1 MDANDQ
7 STITGISQVS
17 QWRDK
22 SGNNFHANQSN
33 TSYQPSLLEINGTSI
48 MIRFDGTNDRME
60 VGTILSTISDIEV
73 FLVAHKEAS
82 DGETWQR
89 IISSFGSGSS
99 NDWTAPNWHIHKYV
113 QPGGITSSFDNRL
126 FNPTYLSHK
135 IQNLRIGALLRVQY
149 IILKEILLN

>member
-1 MDANDQ
+1 MEV
-7 STITGISQVS
+7 ISAFIS
-17 QWRDK
+17 PLR
-22 SGNNFHANQSN
+22 NLRN
-33 TSYQPSLLEINGTSI
+33 TSNGSS

-60 VGTILSTISDIEV
+60 VGTILSTSSEIEV

-82 DGETWQR
+82 DGETFQR

-135 IQNLRIGALLRVQY
+135 IQNLRIGVSLRNQLT
-149 IILKEILLN
+149 IIKEILPN